1 MEHIIKLVLSEHAK
15 EQIAGRGIP
24 EEMVKDVAKNPEQK
38 YSNHID
44 ETVCQSKKAFGEK
57 VYLIR
62 VYVNFSKEPPII
74 ISAYRTSK
82 IKKYWRTE

>member
-1 MEHIIKLVLSEHAK
+1 MLLSAHAK

-24 EEMVKDVAKNPEQK
+24 EAMVRDVVENPEQK

-44 ETVCQSKKAFGEK
+44 ETVCQSKKVFGEK

-62 VYVNFSKEPPII
+62 VYVNFSKKPPVI

-82 IKKYWRTE
+82 IKKYWRSE